1 MEEVVAITA
10 GPAEAAQ
17 GLRTTLA
24 MGADRAVH
32 LRCDRGDLADPF
44 AVAAALAQVVP
55 EQDAGVVFAGLLA
68 EDSGHGQVGG
78 LVAGRLGRAWAS
90 AVTAVRF
97 EDGRLLVEREL
108 EGSRAAVVELSLPAV
123 VAVQTGSNTPRYAGL
138 RGIMAARRKP
148 VVELDFV
155 ETLRR
160 AGVSSGGFRR
170 VLLRRPERAARAE
183 ILSGAPEEAA
193 RELAVRIRTGAG
205 ISLPANSPPANSPP
219 ANSLPAEPRTGA

>member
-160 AGVSSGGFRR
+160 AGVSSGRFRR

-205 ISLPANSPPANSPP
+205 ISLPA
-219 ANSLPAEPRTGA
+219 EPRTGA

>member
-183 ILSGAPEEAA
+183 ILSGSPEEAA

-205 ISLPANSPPANSPP
+205 ISLPA
-219 ANSLPAEPRTGA
+219 EPRTGA

>member
-219 ANSLPAEPRTGA
+219 ANSLPAEPRNSA

>member
-205 ISLPANSPPANSPP
+205 ISLPAV
-219 ANSLPAEPRTGA
+219 SLPAEPRTGA

>member
-205 ISLPANSPPANSPP
+205 ISLPAVSPPANSPP

>member
-17 GLRTTLA
+17 VLRATLA
-24 MGADRAVH
+24 MGVDRAVH
-32 LRCDRGDLADPF
+32 LRCERDDLADPF
-44 AVAAALAQVVP
+44 AVAGALAQVVP

-78 LVAGRLGRAWAS
+78 LVAGRLGWAWAS
-90 AVTAVRF
+90 AVTSARF
-97 EDGRLLVEREL
+97 GDGRLLVEREL

-123 VAVQTGSNTPRYAGL
+123 VAVQTGMNTPRYASL

-148 VVELDFV
+148 VVELDFA

-160 AGVSSGGFRR
+160 AGVSPGRFRR

-183 ILSGAPEEAA
+183 ILPGSPEEAA
-193 RELAVRIRTGAG
+193 RELAARIRAGAG
-205 ISLPANSPPANSPP
+205 IA
-219 ANSLPAEPRTGA
+219 LPAEPRTGR

>member
-183 ILSGAPEEAA
+183 ILSGSPEEAA

-205 ISLPANSPPANSPP
+205 ISLPAVSPPA
-219 ANSLPAEPRTGA
+219 EPGTGA

>member
-1 MEEVVAITA
+1 MEAALRAREDGRVEEVVTITA

-17 GLRTTLA
+17 VLRTTLA

-32 LRCDRGDLADPF
+32 LRCGRDDLADPF
-44 AVAAALAQVVP
+44 AVAGALAEVIP

-78 LVAGRLGRAWAS
+78 LVAGRLGWAWAS

-123 VAVQTGSNTPRYAGL
+123 VAVQTGLDTPRYAGL

-148 VVELDFV
+148 VVELDFAG
-155 ETLRR
+155 TLRR
-160 AGVSSGGFRR
+160 AGVSAGRFRR
-170 VLLRRPERAARAE
+170 LRLRRPERAARAE
-183 ILSGAPEEAA
+183 ILPGPPEEAA
-193 RELAVRIRTGAG
+193 RELAARIRAGAG
-205 ISLPANSPPANSPP
+205 I
-219 ANSLPAEPRTGA
+219 SLPAEPRTGA